1 MPGDASFRSTEGFKA
16 PVKGLYSV
24 KRIPLE
30 VEAAVI
36 SGIICANDALP
47 SLTTSSQSLRV
58 VKAESHRKN

>member
-24 KRIPLE
+24 KRIPLK

-47 SLTTSSQSLRV
+47 KPHDLKPWLEGS
-58 VKAESHRKN
+58 ES